1 MSRKPAIHKTK
12 KCKRCKAP
20 LNGEMI
26 FHPTICLS
34 CVIDLDTSED
44 PKDKKELKKYE
55 KKS

>member
-1 MSRKPAIHKTK
+1 MAKKK

-20 LNGEMI
+20 LNGEMV

>member
-1 MSRKPAIHKTK
+1 MSKNK

-34 CVIDLDTSED
+34 CTIDLHSSSNPDD
-44 PKDKKELKKYE
+44 HKELKKYR
-55 KKS
+55 KK